1 MPVRPF
7 TSGCKEPSAP
17 KLHQLPGYSSGVK
30 RCLVAAAAALAL
42 ATPALAALPQVHARA
57 YVIEDGATGQV
68 LADYREQARVPIA
81 SLTKLMTVLLTV
93 ENTKPSDVVTVAPG
107 AAAVGESSIE
117 LRPRERLTV
126 RDLLEGALIQSA
138 NDAADAL
145 AYYVGK
151 GSEARFVAM
160 MNARARQLG
169 LSDTHYARPDGL
181 DAPGH
186 VSSAR
191 DVTKLARL
199 LMRKPIV
206 RSIVRRQRATIAGGR
221 VLHTWNDLLATF
233 PGVFGVKTGHT
244 SAAGWNEVASV
255 DRDGAVVYATIL
267 GSPDR
272 TTRNADLAALLRWGL
287 SRYRRI
293 PVLTP
298 GQAYAEVKV
307 GYGRSPVG
315 LVPAQGLVR
324 SVRIDRPLVRRVVAT
339 AAASLPVLRGQQL
352 GEIRVYQ
359 SGRLIARKPLL
370 AGRTVNRPGALGR
383 AGFYA
388 GRTVHHMWSWL

>member
-1 MPVRPF
+1 M
-7 TSGCKEPSAP
+7 A
-17 KLHQLPGYSSGVK
+17 VK
-30 RCLVAAAAALAL
+30 RPLVAVAAALAL
-42 ATPALAALPQVHARA
+42 ATPALAAVPQVHARA
-57 YVIEDGATGQV
+57 YLVEDGATGQV
-68 LADYREQARVPIA
+68 LAEYREQARVPIA

-93 ENTKPSDVVTVAPG
+93 EQTKPSDLVTVAPG
-107 AAAVGESSIE
+107 AAAVGESSID

-126 RDLLEGALIQSA
+126 RELLEGALIQSA

-145 AYYVGK
+145 AYYVAK

-160 MNARARQLG
+160 MNSRARQLG
-169 LSDTHYARPDGL
+169 LTDTHYARPDGL

-199 LMRKPIV
+199 LMRRPIV
-206 RSIVRRQRATIAGGR
+206 RSIVRMQRATIAGGR

-255 DRDGAVVYATIL
+255 DRGGAVVYATIL

-272 TTRNADLAALLRWGL
+272 ATRNADLTALLRWAL

-293 PVLTP
+293 PILAP
-298 GQAYAEVKV
+298 GRVYAKVKV
-307 GYGRSPVG
+307 GYGRSPLG

-324 SVRIDRPLVRRVVAT
+324 SVRIDQPIVQRVVAET
-339 AAASLPVLRGQQL
+339 AATLPVLRGERL

-359 SGRLIARKPLL
+359 RGRLLARKPLV
-370 AGRTVNRPGALGR
+370 AGRTVKRPGALGR

-388 GRTVHHMWSWL
+388 GQTAHHIWSWLCSSP

>member
-1 MPVRPF
+1 MLRRLAIF
-7 TSGCKEPSAP
+7 
-17 KLHQLPGYSSGVK
+17 
-30 RCLVAAAAALAL
+30 AAALAL
-42 ATPALAALPQVHARA
+42 ATPALAGIPPVHARA
-57 YVIEDGATGQV
+57 YLVEDGSTGDV
-68 LADYREQARVPIA
+68 LARYHERARVPVA

-93 ENTKPSDVVTVAPG
+93 ERTKPSDVVTVAPD
-107 AAAVGESSIE
+107 AAAVGESSIDLKPGE
-117 LRPRERLTV
+117 WLTV

-160 MNARARQLG
+160 MNMRARELG
-169 LSDTHYARPDGL
+169 LRDTHYVRPDGL

-186 VSSAR
+186 VSSAH

-199 LMRKPIV
+199 LMRRPIV
-206 RSIVRRQRATIAGGR
+206 RSIVREQRATIAGGR

-244 SAAGWNEVASV
+244 SAAGWNEVASL
-255 DRDGAVVYATIL
+255 DRGGVVVYGTIL

-272 TTRNADLAALLRWGL
+272 ATRNADLTALLRWAL

-293 PVLTP
+293 PVVPP
-298 GQAYAEVKV
+298 GHVYARVQV
-307 GYGRSPVG
+307 GYGRAPVG
-315 LVPAQGLVR
+315 LVPMRGIVR
-324 SVRIDRPLVRRVVAT
+324 PVRIDQPLVQRVVAQT
-339 AAASLPVLRGQQL
+339 AVSLPVPKGKRL
-352 GEIRVYQ
+352 GEVRVYQ
-359 SGRLIARKPLL
+359 RGRLLARQALV
-370 AGRTVNRPGALGR
+370 AERTVERPDAVAR

-388 GRTVHHMWSWL
+388 RRTFDHAWGWLS

>member
-1 MPVRPF
+1 MR
-7 TSGCKEPSAP
+7 
-17 KLHQLPGYSSGVK
+17 
-30 RCLVAAAAALAL
+30 
-42 ATPALAALPQVHARA
+42 ARA
-57 YVIEDGATGQV
+57 YTVEDGETGQV
-68 LADYREQARVPIA
+68 LAEYRERARVPIA

-93 ENTKPSDVVTVAPG
+93 ERAKPGDVVTVAPG
-107 AAAVGESSIE
+107 AAAVGESSIG
-117 LRPRERLTV
+117 LRAGDRLTV
-126 RDLLEGALIQSA
+126 RELLDGALIQSA

-151 GSEARFVAM
+151 GNEARFVAL
-160 MNARARQLG
+160 MNTRARQLG

-199 LMRKPIV
+199 LMRRPIV
-206 RSIVRRQRATIAGGR
+206 RSIVRKQSATIAGGR

-255 DRDGAVVYATIL
+255 DRGGAVVYGTIL

-272 TTRNADLAALLRWGL
+272 ATRNADLSALLRWGL

-298 GQAYAEVKV
+298 GRVYAKVKV

-315 LVPAQGLVR
+315 LVPAKGLVR
-324 SVRIDRPLVRRVVAT
+324 PVRIDQPFVLRVVAEAVAT
-339 AAASLPVLRGQQL
+339 LPVIRGERL

-359 SGRLIARKPLL
+359 GSRLLVRRALV
-370 AGRTVNRPGALGR
+370 AGRTVKRPGALGR
-383 AGFYA
+383 ASFYA
-388 GRTVHHMWSWL
+388 GRTVHHMWGWVS

>member
-1 MPVRPF
+1 M
-7 TSGCKEPSAP
+7 
-17 KLHQLPGYSSGVK
+17 L
-30 RCLVAAAAALAL
+30 
-42 ATPALAALPQVHARA
+42 
-57 YVIEDGATGQV
+57 EDGETGQV
-68 LADYREQARVPIA
+68 LAEYHQRARVPIA

-93 ENTKPSDVVTVAPG
+93 EHTKPTDVVTVAPA
-107 AAAVGESSIE
+107 AAAVGESSID
-117 LRPRERLTV
+117 LHPGDRLTV
-126 RDLLEGALIQSA
+126 RELLEGALIQSA

-145 AYYVGK
+145 AYYVGN
-151 GSEARFVAM
+151 GSEVRFVAM
-160 MNARARQLG
+160 MNIRARQLG

-199 LMRKPIV
+199 LMRRPIV
-206 RSIVRRQRATIAGGR
+206 RSIVRMQRATIAGGR

-244 SAAGWNEVASV
+244 KAAGWNEVASV
-255 DRDGAVVYATIL
+255 DRGGAVVYGTIL
-267 GSPDR
+267 GAPDR
-272 TTRNADLAALLRWGL
+272 ATRNADLTALLRWGL

-293 PVLTP
+293 PVLEP
-298 GQAYAEVKV
+298 GRVYAKVRV

-324 SVRIDRPLVRRVVAT
+324 SVWIDRPFVQRVVAE
-339 AAASLPVLRGQQL
+339 AAATLPVQRGEQL

-359 SGRLIARKPLL
+359 GGRLLARKPLL
-370 AGRTVNRPGALGR
+370 AGRTVKRPGALGR

-388 GRTVHHMWSWL
+388 GRTVHHIWSWL

>member
-1 MPVRPF
+1 MKRP
-7 TSGCKEPSAP
+7 
-17 KLHQLPGYSSGVK
+17 
-30 RCLVAAAAALAL
+30 LVAVAAALAL

-57 YVIEDGATGQV
+57 YMVEDGATGQV
-68 LADYREQARVPIA
+68 LAEYREHARVPIA

-93 ENTKPSDVVTVAPG
+93 EHTKSSDVVTVAPG
-107 AAAVGESSIE
+107 AAAVGESSID

-126 RDLLEGALIQSA
+126 RELLEGALIQSA

-145 AYYVGK
+145 AYYVGN

-160 MNARARQLG
+160 MNTRARQLG
-169 LSDTHYARPDGL
+169 LTDTHYARPDGL

-199 LMRKPIV
+199 LMRRPIV
-206 RSIVRRQRATIAGGR
+206 RSIVRMQRATIAGGR

-255 DRDGAVVYATIL
+255 DRGGAVVYATIL

-272 TTRNADLAALLRWGL
+272 ATRNADLTALLRWAL
-287 SRYRRI
+287 ARYRRI
-293 PVLTP
+293 PILTP
-298 GQAYAEVKV
+298 GRVYAEVKV
-307 GYGRSPVG
+307 GYGRSPLG

-324 SVRIDRPLVRRVVAT
+324 SVRIDQPIVQRVVAET
-339 AAASLPVLRGQQL
+339 AATLPVQRGERL

-359 SGRLIARKPLL
+359 RGRLLARKPLV
-370 AGRTVNRPGALGR
+370 AGRTTKRPGALGR

-388 GRTVHHMWSWL
+388 GQTAHHIWSWL

>member
-1 MPVRPF
+1 LTRV
-7 TSGCKEPSAP
+7 KADIAP
-17 KLHQLPGYSSGVK
+17 RNLIAAAASLMAVK
-30 RCLVAAAAALAL
+30 RRLVVAAAALAL

-57 YVIEDGATGQV
+57 YMVEDGATGQV
-68 LADYREQARVPIA
+68 LAEYREHARVPIA

-93 ENTKPSDVVTVAPG
+93 EHTKPSDVVTVAPG
-107 AAAVGESSIE
+107 AAAVGESSID

-126 RDLLEGALIQSA
+126 RELLEGALIQSA

-160 MNARARQLG
+160 MNTRAQQLG
-169 LSDTHYARPDGL
+169 LTDTHYARPDGL

-199 LMRKPIV
+199 LMRRPIV
-206 RSIVRRQRATIAGGR
+206 RSIVRMQRATIAGGR

-255 DRDGAVVYATIL
+255 DRGGAVVYATIL

-272 TTRNADLAALLRWGL
+272 ATRNADLTALLRWAL

-293 PVLTP
+293 PLLTP
-298 GQAYAEVKV
+298 GRVYAEVKV
-307 GYGRSPVG
+307 GYGRSPLG

-324 SVRIDRPLVRRVVAT
+324 SVRIDQPIVQRVVAE
-339 AAASLPVLRGQQL
+339 AAATLPVKRGERL

-359 SGRLIARKPLL
+359 RGRLLARKPLV
-370 AGRTVNRPGALGR
+370 AGRTIKRPGALGR

-388 GRTVHHMWSWL
+388 GQTVHHIWSWL

>member
-1 MPVRPF
+1 
-7 TSGCKEPSAP
+7 
-17 KLHQLPGYSSGVK
+17 VK
-30 RCLVAAAAALAL
+30 RRLVVFAAALAL

-57 YVIEDGATGQV
+57 YLVEDGQTGQV
-68 LADYREQARVPIA
+68 LAQYHQRARVPIA

-93 ENTKPSDVVTVAPG
+93 ERTKPNDVVTVAPG
-107 AAAVGESSIE
+107 AAAVGESSID
-117 LRPRERLTV
+117 LRAGERITV
-126 RDLLEGALIQSA
+126 RELLEGALIQSA

-151 GSEARFVAM
+151 GSETRFVAM

-169 LSDTHYARPDGL
+169 LRDTHYARPDGL
-181 DAPGH
+181 DAVGH

-199 LMRKPIV
+199 LMRRPLV
-206 RSIVRRQRATIAGGR
+206 RSIVRRQTATIAGGR
-221 VLHTWNDLLATF
+221 VLHTWNDLLASF

-244 SAAGWNEVASV
+244 SGAGWNEVASLDSRGV
-255 DRDGAVVYATIL
+255 VVYGTIL

-272 TTRNADLAALLRWGL
+272 ATRNADLTALLRWAL

-293 PVLTP
+293 QVLRP
-298 GQAYAEVKV
+298 DHVYAKVQV

-315 LVPAQGLVR
+315 LVPAQGLTR
-324 SVRIDRPLVRRVVAT
+324 AVRIDRPLVQRVVAR
-339 AAASLPVLRGQQL
+339 AAAPLPVLKGEQL
-352 GEIRVYQ
+352 GEIQVYQ
-359 SGRLIARKPLL
+359 GPRLVVRRALV
-370 AGRTVNRPGALGR
+370 AERTVKRPGALGR

-388 GRTVHHMWSWL
+388 GRTLDHMWGWIP